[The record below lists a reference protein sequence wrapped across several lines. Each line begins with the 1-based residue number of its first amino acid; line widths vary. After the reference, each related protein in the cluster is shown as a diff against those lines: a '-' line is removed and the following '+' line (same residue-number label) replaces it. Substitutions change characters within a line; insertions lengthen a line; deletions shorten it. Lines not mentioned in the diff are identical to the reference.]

1 MKQINLWSITAV
13 LSNKEAPSD
22 QRGENQAFT
31 VEKDTSF
38 KKKRPFVKYEFEIV
52 CR

>member
-22 QRGENQAFT
+22 QRDENQAFT
-31 VEKDTSF
+31 VEKDKSF
-38 KKKRPFVKYEFEIV
+38 QKNDPL
-52 CR
+52 